1 MCEENVPLAESPG
14 VWADVSCRSRA
25 VGSSVAGATV
35 DMTVDYAVVPSVN
48 TVIPSGARDLV
59 VTDRDSSH
67 SLEMTRHSLVG
78 QRRTFVGRVCTYR
91 ARHRHAH
98 SRLSSSR
105 ARLYNAARAGW
116 APYCLSRSQ
125 TDL

>member
-35 DMTVDYAVVPSVN
+35 DMTVDDA
-48 TVIPSGARDLV
+48 VIPSV
-59 VTDRDSSH
+59 SEES
-67 SLEMTRHSLVG
+67 
-78 QRRTFVGRVCTYR
+78 RRTASYFCGPCLYVPCAASPR
-91 ARHRHAH
+91 ALTAQ
-98 SRLSSSR
+98 LL
-105 ARLYNAARAGW
+105 ACALYNAARAGW
-116 APYCLSRSQ
+116 APCCLSRSQ